1 MGGKIVEIAGQTSA
15 VARVKESVFAIL
27 TYIDSKEELEE
38 LAGRIE
44 NSLNGI
50 NEVDGNSITLRVEAA
65 LTLRTDEGIIDENI
79 YGETLKELEYV
90 IQKICKL

>member
-1 MGGKIVEIAGQTSA
+1 MYTLESFGSA
-15 VARVKESVFAIL
+15 F
-27 TYIDSKEELEE
+27 TDTF
-38 LAGRIE
+38 AGRIE